1 MRSRFN
7 WLLVVSLLVAGCA
20 HRRTI
25 DVALLESESR
35 VTLQAISSME
45 HRLIDA
51 DLSDE
56 EERQGL
62 KNTRAMRRVIKL
74 TDTMTAELARVDMK
88 PDDAD
93 TFDSYLKMVYRH
105 YYAGLQQPAEVFAQ
119 REVRDDDVEKWER
132 ELNALLPRLRR
143 LK

>member
-1 MRSRFN
+1 
-7 WLLVVSLLVAGCA
+7 
-20 HRRTI
+20 
-25 DVALLESESR
+25 
-35 VTLQAISSME
+35 ME

-56 EERQGL
+56 EEMRGL
-62 KNTRAMRRVIKL
+62 KNTQAMRRVIKL

-93 TFDSYLKMVYRH
+93 TFDTYLKMVYRH